1 MLTKL
6 HPLQVENQLENNNT
20 VWRMGRRNTSEEAVF
35 YILLLR
41 WKRTFPLEKV
51 RLILINFCKN

>member
-20 VWRMGRRNTSEEAVF
+20 VWRTTRCNIQGANIFYASKIHFVLTKRVF
-35 YILLLR
+35 DKI
-41 WKRTFPLEKV
+41 FE
-51 RLILINFCKN
+51 NSKN

>member
-20 VWRMGRRNTSEEAVF
+20 IWRMSYYNACIMLSDEV
-35 YILLLR
+35 L
-41 WKRTFPLEKV
+41 FPL
-51 RLILINFCKN
+51 F

>member
-20 VWRMGRRNTSEEAVF
+20 VWRTTRCNIQGANIFYASKIHFILTKRVF
-35 YILLLR
+35 DKI
-41 WKRTFPLEKV
+41 FE
-51 RLILINFCKN
+51 NSKN